1 MGTLEITPNTQS
13 ILESVIAHGDLG
25 KLSVG
30 QRNEYYLRVCESVGL
45 NPLTRPFEYIT
56 LNGKL
61 TLYAR
66 KDATDQLRMKRGV
79 SIAKPDIRLDDP
91 DYIVVTVEA
100 RDRDGRTDSD
110 VGVVSRK
117 DMRGDFGNALMKAV
131 TKAKRR
137 VTLSI
142 CGLGMLDE
150 TEVETIPDAKAFVE
164 SAAVQQAAPTP
175 KVIDAPKKDALPVV
189 DAEPLPTAIEAAR
202 IELRALGMRGKNV
215 IQTLEGEKKTTLDNA
230 MALARLNL
238 NSDNYPSIT
247 AAIGAMKRA
256 LDM

>member
-30 QRNEYYLRVCESVGL
+30 QRNDYYMRVCESVGL

-79 SIAKPDIRLDDP
+79 SISKPDIRLDDP

-150 TEVETIPDAKAFVE
+150 TEVETIPDAKPFVE
-164 SAAVQQAAPTP
+164 SAPTQ
-175 KVIDAPKKDALPVV
+175 KVIDALPVV
-189 DAEPLPTAIEAAR
+189 NAEPLPTAIEAAR

-215 IQTLEGEKKTTLDNA
+215 IQTLEGEKKQVLDNA
-230 MALARLNL
+230 MALARHNL

-256 LDM
+256 LEM